1 LAKDETKNNHSQ
13 PAATAGHGWTSL
25 MDLSAIDKNPEDAPK
40 LESKKNEVL
49 RH

>member
-13 PAATAGHGWTSL
+13 PTATAGWTSL

-40 LESKKNEVL
+40 LESNKNEVL
-49 RH
+49 RQ